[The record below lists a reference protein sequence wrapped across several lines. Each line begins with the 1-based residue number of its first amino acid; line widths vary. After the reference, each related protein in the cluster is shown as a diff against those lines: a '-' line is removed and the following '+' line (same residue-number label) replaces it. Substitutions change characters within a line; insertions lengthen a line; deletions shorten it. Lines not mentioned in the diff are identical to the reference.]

1 MESIVR
7 KKNRV
12 VKPWIRFLKRTLAVA
27 VLLGLTVIAV
37 LFGALIVVTK
47 NVRSEI
53 GTLEDKLV
61 VNENQP
67 SVIVSSDGTE
77 LLRLVSEYRK
87 PFQLEDVPPHV
98 VNAFIAA
105 EDRRFY
111 QHEGVDYIGL
121 GRALVLAAREGKVS
135 QGGSTITMQLAK
147 QLLTGSDRTF
157 DRKLKDIILANEL
170 ESLKTKDQIMELYL
184 KQVYFGEGAFGL
196 ASAAEV
202 FFKKDVKDL
211 TIAEAAMLAR
221 CVRRPT
227 FENPVARY
235 SRALANKNVVL
246 GIMKEEGMIN
256 EGELQRAKAER
267 PKIYGQ
273 TFRKSLQNSIAPY
286 FVDYVLS
293 ELKESYPELDLK
305 TGGYRIETTL
315 NLKLQQ
321 FADASVRGVVND
333 FRRQGVTNGAF
344 VLMDRNGHLLA
355 IVGGQDYSK
364 SQFNIATIGMRQPGS
379 SFKPI
384 VYSTALATG
393 SVRPGQS
400 LSNAPVKV
408 INGRPWPKNS
418 GKFNGPSYSIDTSI
432 AMSINRPAVHTFLD
446 AGKEN
451 VVQYAQD
458 VFGLKSPLRD
468 GGSIPDSLALGAM
481 PVKPV
486 EMAEVYSVFM
496 LGGDRVHPTPI
507 RRILGPNQEVIKED
521 RPLKFERV
529 LPTWV
534 AETMDGYLGQVVNHG
549 TARAAMAVP
558 DSRGKTGTT
567 NSNKDAWFCG
577 YTPDYVGIA
586 WVGNLRGKAMGA
598 KVFGGT
604 VAIRF
609 WVDIVNHA
617 RATVKPPDKL
627 PPSDFTVTTG
637 PGPKV
642 KTVPPPTTAPEKPKA
657 DESDIEDPT
666 VADSPRTE
674 VNPSEQPV
682 DPDGDAGAVPTTAGG
697 PVPFDEPTHS
707 APPTERPKPR
717 STPPKR
723 TQTDTFVEIEVCADT
738 GERASL
744 YCPNT
749 VTRRFAT
756 GKAPRS
762 ICHEH
767 RRGG

>member
-1 MESIVR
+1 MR
-7 KKNRV
+7 KQNRV
-12 VKPWIRFLKRTLAVA
+12 VKPWVRFLKRTLAVV

-37 LFGALIVVTK
+37 LFGALIVITK

-61 VNENQP
+61 VNENRP

-98 VNAFIAA
+98 INAFIAA

-202 FFKKDVKDL
+202 FFKKHVKDL

-235 SRALANKNVVL
+235 PRAFANKNVVL

-256 EGELQRAKAER
+256 EGEFQRGRAER

-321 FADASVRGVVND
+321 FAEASVRGVVKD

-355 IVGGQDYSK
+355 IVGGQDYNK

-384 VYSTALATG
+384 VYSAALATG

-400 LSNAPVKV
+400 ISNQPVKV
-408 INGRPWPKNS
+408 IDGRPWPKNS
-418 GKFNGPSYSIDTSI
+418 GRFNGPSYSIDTSI

-446 AGKEN
+446 AGKQN

-458 VFGLKSPLRD
+458 VFGLKSPLQDR
-468 GGSIPDSLALGAM
+468 GGIPDSLALGAM

-534 AETMDGYLGQVVNHG
+534 AETMDGYLGQVVNNG

-609 WVDIVNHA
+609 WVEIVNHA

-637 PGPKV
+637 PGPTV
-642 KTVPPPTTAPEKPKA
+642 KSVPPPATGPEATKA
-657 DESDIEDPT
+657 EDFDPDVPT
-666 VADSPRTE
+666 VTE
-674 VNPSEQPV
+674 SRRPEINPSDVPV
-682 DPDGDAGAVPTTAGG
+682 DLDGNADAVPTGDLDPTE
-697 PVPFDEPTHS
+697 EPTPR
-707 APPTERPKPR
+707 ARVPDRPKPR
-717 STPPKR
+717 SSAPNR
-723 TQTDTFVEIEVCADT
+723 TQTDTYVEIEVCADT

-749 VTRRFAT
+749 VTRRFPT